1 MKEHIFIFI
10 MALSVGVVS
19 AVNDL
24 ILTGSTMLALF
35 LFFAY
40 EKVLTNKL
48 TKNEVSNEKN

>member
-24 ILTGSTMLALF
+24 TLTGSTMLALF